1 MISLAIF
8 GLPCFAC
15 LVLCGTVAVA
25 PPPPPQR
32 LRRAVLASLIRFDLV
47 WGVEL
52 KPELLGSSWEEHLA
66 RPMSCITKNMAIKN
80 FSSSSS
86 PWLNVWIPPNLQYI
100 WLLELLVVTALLLE
114 KLKLRGG
121 SSSNRSLSADDIG
134 TATADIHRL
143 NQLLGVMVP
152 ARSARRNHQLTAI
165 YLGN

>member
-25 PPPPPQR
+25 PPPR

-52 KPELLGSSWEEHLA
+52 KPLRGSSCCSWEEYLA

-100 WLLELLVVTALLLE
+100 WLLLLLLHCYQNGLSIE

-121 SSSNRSLSADDIG
+121 SSSNRSLSVADDI
-134 TATADIHRL
+134 TAVADIHR
-143 NQLLGVMVP
+143 
-152 ARSARRNHQLTAI
+152 A
-165 YLGN
+165 